1 MGSASSALALPCI
14 HPKNRAMKI
23 IVLAHPKDDHAA
35 PVQWALE
42 QAGYQAA
49 CWSGVSWTVQEQ
61 ASLFLDQMPSM
72 LLGTHSV
79 ENGDVFWLRQPD
91 QPVNCPPVLETGEKS
106 DGSSYRAFFE
116 SLAYVLETL
125 PVRCVNRFS
134 ASCVIRNKGVQLR
147 LARASGL
154 KVPATLLSNA
164 PAAVRDF
171 FDQHP
176 SDAICKAFASH
187 VWQQQGS
194 NDIVVTET
202 FRLSREQL
210 PPDEVFTYSP
220 AIYQQMVKKQFD
232 VRLVLMGERIYS
244 FALRTPGNSLDWRRD
259 SALRTLE
266 VEMIHT
272 PVDVE
277 SGIRRFAQKTG
288 VCFGVMDFAV
298 DRGGEWWFLEI
309 NEQGQFL
316 WLDDFTPQAS
326 LLQKF
331 CAFLSAQQGATQ
343 ALEKRQTLFPSLA
356 EYERSHRRDKG
367 PSIATAPPEASF
379 KSLEP

>member
-1 MGSASSALALPCI
+1 
-14 HPKNRAMKI
+14 MKI

-49 CWSGVSWTVQEQ
+49 CWSGVSWTEQEQ
-61 ASLFLDQMPSM
+61 ASLFLDPMPRM
-72 LLGTHSV
+72 HLGAYSV
-79 ENGDVFWLRQPD
+79 EKGDVFWLRQPD
-91 QPVNCPPVLETGEKS
+91 QPVNRPPVSETGEKS
-106 DGSSYRAFFE
+106 DGSAYRAFFE
-116 SLAYVLETL
+116 SLAYMLETL

-134 ASCVIRNKGVQLR
+134 ASCLVRNKGVQLR

-154 KVPATLLSNA
+154 KVPATLMSNT
-164 PAAVRDF
+164 PEAVRDF
-171 FDQHP
+171 FDQNP
-176 SDAICKAFASH
+176 SDAVCKAFASH

-202 FRLSREQL
+202 FRLNREQL
-210 PPDEVFTYSP
+210 PPDEVFTYAP

-232 VRLVLMGERIYS
+232 VRMVLMGERIYS

-259 SALRTLE
+259 GALRNLD
-266 VEMIHT
+266 VETIHT

-277 SGIRRFAQKTG
+277 SAILRFAQKTG

-316 WLDDFTPQAS
+316 WLDDFNPQAG

-331 CAFLSAQQGATQ
+331 CAFLSAQEGARQ
-343 ALEKRQTLFPSLA
+343 ALEERQTLFPSLA
-356 EYERSHRRDKG
+356 EYERSHRRDEG